1 MLDGLKRTCFSRTLT
16 LLTYHVR
23 SSAFHQFEHFFISLL
38 ACWHSDAEQRPTF
51 IEILNR
57 LEVIFRSQFGETST
71 VSFNQLQDSWKREI
85 EEIVEQLKCN
95 EKELRSREEEISKA
109 LTQQKIMEE
118 ALRQKE
124 RDLMEREFDVLQ
136 RYRLTF

>member
-1 MLDGLKRTCFSRTLT
+1 M
-16 LLTYHVR
+16 
-23 SSAFHQFEHFFISLL
+23 IS
-38 ACWHSDAEQRPTF
+38 H
-51 IEILNR
+51 
-57 LEVIFRSQFGETST
+57 SQFGETPT
-71 VSFNQLQDSWKREI
+71 ISFNELQDSWKREI
-85 EEIVEQLKCN
+85 EEIVEQLKCK

-136 RYRLTF
+136 R